1 MGKAKSTGIKIPT
14 AASMDKKYHGS
25 GIASKILG
33 RGGLRLPSRFL
44 YLNYTLSGGIPY
56 GKILEVFGEESSGKS
71 LLAFDFAYCC
81 QQLGGIVI
89 WIDAEQA
96 FTIEWAEANGIDLDK
111 VDLYSETAIESI
123 SDFIRDKAIYWRSIL
138 TNNEPILIVTDSIA
152 SLSCIANI
160 NSSQLDAKA
169 EMGNR
174 AKKIDEMLRTRNE
187 LLSELG
193 VVSIFI
199 NQVRAKIG
207 ATKYEDPYTTPGG
220 KATAF
225 YASIRLG
232 IYGGKQIKGKIDG
245 YEDRV
250 GRCSTIRVIKNK
262 VGPPRPTIK
271 SAEVYFNPEYHK
283 PVGFDKYFGLA
294 ELLVRL
300 KVVDRKKGASRIYY
314 KEKMLANGEEAFLKF
329 LIKNDDI
336 RAKLIRRAGI
346 NTISKTQKEIDA
358 ITTNLYPLKI
368 AAKKETETEDEE

>member
-1 MGKAKSTGIKIPT
+1 MATKSSGIKIPT
-14 AASMDKKYHGS
+14 ASALDKKYKGS
-25 GIASKILG
+25 GIASKVLE
-33 RGGLRLPSRFL
+33 RGGLRLPSTFL
-44 YLNYTLSGGIPY
+44 YLNYTLSGGLPY
-56 GKILEVFGEESSGKS
+56 GKILEIFGEESSGKS
-71 LLAFDFAYCC
+71 LLAFNFAYAA

-96 FTIEWAEANGIDLDK
+96 FTIEWAEANGLDLDR

-123 SDFIRDKAIYWRSIL
+123 SDFIKDKAIYWRSVL

-152 SLSCIANI
+152 SLNCLNNVNAD
-160 NSSQLDAKA
+160 QLDAKA

-174 AKKIDEMLRTRNE
+174 AKKIDEMLRTRNG
-187 LLSELG
+187 LLSDLG
-193 VVSIFI
+193 VCSIFI

-232 IYGGKQIKGKIDG
+232 IYGGKQIKGKIDN

-250 GRCSTIRVIKNK
+250 GRCSTIRVVKNK

-271 SAEVYFNPEYHK
+271 SAEVYFNPLYKE
-283 PVGFDKYFGLA
+283 PVGYKKYFGLA

-300 KVVDRKKGASRIYY
+300 KVVDRKKGASRFYY
-314 KEKMLANGEEAFLKF
+314 KDKMIANGEDAFMKVLVT
-329 LIKNDDI
+329 DDLL
-336 RAKLIRRAGI
+336 RSKLIRKSGI
-346 NTISKTQKEIDA
+346 NTISTTQKEIDA
-358 ITTNLYPLKI
+358 LTKNLYPIKG
-368 AAKKETETEDEE
+368 KKETEETDEE